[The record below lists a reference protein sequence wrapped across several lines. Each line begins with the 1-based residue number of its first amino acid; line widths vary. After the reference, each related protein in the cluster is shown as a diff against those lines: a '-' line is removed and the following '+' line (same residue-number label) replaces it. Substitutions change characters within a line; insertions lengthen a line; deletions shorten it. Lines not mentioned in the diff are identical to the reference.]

1 MPRTWI
7 KRPSKL
13 DSASLNKGGP
23 FCEGLPPSLLQGS
36 ERRLAGGNRRA
47 RACAPPSKRG
57 TARHASP
64 VRGSGAI
71 FTRIVS
77 PRSPRVVVADGPLEK
92 VGTACRV
99 KGECVV
105 ADAVEEPA
113 VVRDDDRRARES
125 ADRLLERA
133 ERINVEV
140 VGRLVEQQEMRRL
153 HRQARDDDAHALPS
167 AKRRE
172 GEGGQPAG
180 PAVDA
185 KRAQLAPEVLVLGVG
200 QLVLEPGKPAPRLLV
215 EALREVLAVVRHA
228 QAAVAPHL
236 ARARLGL
243 PREQPHQRRLARPV
257 PADERDPA
265 ARAERQLDA

>member
-1 MPRTWI
+1 MLCSTDQVPRRELW
-7 KRPSKL
+7 R
-13 DSASLNKGGP
+13 
-23 FCEGLPPSLLQGS
+23 LPGHLSIPPNVVLLV
-36 ERRLAGGNRRA
+36 LL
-47 RACAPPSKRG
+47 
-57 TARHASP
+57 
-64 VRGSGAI
+64 
-71 FTRIVS
+71 
-77 PRSPRVVVADGPLEK
+77 VVALEPDPL
-92 VGTACRV
+92 G
-99 KGECVV
+99 V
-105 ADAVEEPA
+105 ALRRQDVRRDAVEEEA
-113 VVRDDDRRARES
+113 VVAHHEDAARKVEQ
-125 ADRLLERA
+125 RLLQAAHR
-133 ERINVEV
+133 VDVKV

-200 QLVLEPGKPAPRLLV
+200 QLVLEPGKPAPRLLLV